1 MRKFLVYSQK
11 AHTSPIIRDLKS
23 AGRIDILLHS
33 IVTGLF
39 ASNTFREDTELHL
52 VMMGPPTSPR
62 HIFIKFHKDNT
73 ISKKNLKKL
82 LEMALR
88 RYKEGETR
96 EIHPGVFID
105 NKDVETIIK
114 EFQEEGNICYYM
126 NEVGEHIKS
135 ISNDKLE
142 NPVFILGDDDG
153 FSKPVKKFLKKNCR
167 RVSLGS
173 QLYFTSQAITI
184 LHYELDN
191 LEYNE

>member
-1 MRKFLVYSQK
+1 MRRFIVYSEK
-11 AHTSPIIRDLKS
+11 AHTSPIIRDLKT

-62 HIFIKFHKDNT
+62 HIIIKFHPENT

-82 LEMALR
+82 IEMALR

-105 NKDVETIIK
+105 NKNVETIIK
-114 EFQEEGNICYYM
+114 EFQEQGAKCFYM
-126 NEVGEHIKS
+126 NEVGEHVKTLG
-135 ISNDKLE
+135 KEELE

-153 FSKPVKKFLKKNCR
+153 FPKPVKKFLKKNCN
-167 RVSLGS
+167 RVSLGK

-191 LEYNE
+191 I